1 VLTDTL
7 AHRTLE
13 EGMARGG
20 PVMPRTLR
28 TMAGL
33 AGAAALVPMLAACGD
48 EPATPTRETP
58 LPPLPTVTTT
68 IAVTTTVAPVFYVVA
83 PGDNLAGIAQRFG
96 ITVAD
101 LIAANA
107 IADPNRIEVGQ
118 QLVVPPPPAPPTSA
132 SA

>member
-1 VLTDTL
+1 
-7 AHRTLE
+7 
-13 EGMARGG
+13 MARGG
-20 PVMPRTLR
+20 PVMPRRLR

-132 SA
+132 PA

>member
-1 VLTDTL
+1 MRRAV
-7 AHRTLE
+7 
-13 EGMARGG
+13 MA
-20 PVMPRTLR
+20 
-28 TMAGL
+28 L
-33 AGAAALVPMLAACGD
+33 AGAAALVPLLAACGD
-48 EPATPTRETP
+48 QPATPTRETP

-68 IAVTTTVAPVFYVVA
+68 IAVTTTLAPVFYVVA

-107 IADPNRIEVGQ
+107 IADPNRIEAGQ

>member
-1 VLTDTL
+1 MT
-7 AHRTLE
+7 R
-13 EGMARGG
+13 RG
-20 PVMPRTLR
+20 PVVPRRLR
-28 TMAGL
+28 MLAGL
-33 AGAAALVPMLAACGD
+33 AGAAALAQLLMACSD
-48 EPATPTRETP
+48 EPVTPTRETV

-68 IAVTTTVAPVFYVVA
+68 IAVTTTVPPVFYVVA
-83 PGDNLAGIAQRFG
+83 EGDNLGGIAQKFG

-132 SA
+132 TG

>member
-1 VLTDTL
+1 
-7 AHRTLE
+7 
-13 EGMARGG
+13 MARGG
-20 PVMPRTLR
+20 PLVPRRLR
-28 TMAGL
+28 VAGL
-33 AGAAALVPMLAACGD
+33 AGAAALAQMLMGCGD
-48 EPATPTRETP
+48 EPVTPTRETV

-83 PGDNLAGIAQRFG
+83 EGDNLAGIAQKYG

-132 SA
+132 AG

>member
-1 VLTDTL
+1 
-7 AHRTLE
+7 
-13 EGMARGG
+13 MARGG
-20 PVMPRTLR
+20 PLVPRRLR
-28 TMAGL
+28 VVA
-33 AGAAALVPMLAACGD
+33 AFVAAAALAHVLTACGD
-48 EPATPTRETP
+48 EPVTPTRETA

-83 PGDNLAGIAQRFG
+83 EGDNLGAIAQKFG

-101 LIAANA
+101 LMAANA

-132 SA
+132 TG

>member
-1 VLTDTL
+1 
-7 AHRTLE
+7 
-13 EGMARGG
+13 MARGG

-33 AGAAALVPMLAACGD
+33 AAAAALVPMLTACGD

>member
-1 VLTDTL
+1 
-7 AHRTLE
+7 
-13 EGMARGG
+13 MARGG
-20 PVMPRTLR
+20 PVVPRRLR
-28 TMAGL
+28 VMAGL
-33 AGAAALVPMLAACGD
+33 TGAAVLAQVAVGCGD

-68 IAVTTTVAPVFYVVA
+68 IAVTTTLAPVFYVVA
-83 PGDNLAGIAQRFG
+83 SGDNLAGIAERFG

-101 LIAANA
+101 LISANA

-132 SA
+132 TA